1 MSHTSQKITEQSPSG
16 QVQTEEK
23 SNIPRQRFEY
33 RELTL
38 AAEHDYVKACAAAT
52 ESEKPLCKYGPM
64 CHRLGNAEWR
74 SHHAHKY
81 KHPGVAL
88 KAFVLGPPQ
97 CGKTQ
102 LCSLLETKTQPR
114 TSLPW
119 LKAEVWHLSKIL
131 LRFPHL
137 VNQVFDS
144 AEVSA
149 ASPGVP
155 DISSPK
161 SLCIPDDKVN
171 GLANCV
177 VRSLL
182 SSEDKNSGWILDNFP
197 RSVGQLKVMAEAG
210 VLPHCVVNIEVPMP
224 EDSSSHEMILHRERL
239 EVLVELQRCGVAVI
253 TVASRDTRATNQP
266 HPDSLLPLKRTASG
280 SFAPAVPA
288 SDSVNSIFEQAC
300 AGIESLLH
308 SEAIS
313 PYTTSF
319 PKRKEKRC
327 NPLQHS
333 HFLFFLVADLMNF
346 AAVSDTSTMTGLV
359 RRGRCTT
366 RLTLW
371 LAMQSCRQR
380 LSEAQEDLLGMVCES
395 RCTAS
400 DAAAVAARFVHSSCQ
415 VLFQRRISGA

>member
-1 MSHTSQKITEQSPSG
+1 LE
-16 QVQTEEK
+16 
-23 SNIPRQRFEY
+23 F
-33 RELTL
+33 RELAL
-38 AAEHDYVKACAAAT
+38 AAEHDYVKACSAAT

-64 CHRLGNAEWR
+64 CHRLGNPEWR

-88 KAFVLGPPQ
+88 KVFVLGPPQ

-144 AEVSA
+144 AEVSS
-149 ASPGVP
+149 ASPG
-155 DISSPK
+155 ISDVSSSK
-161 SLCIPDDKVN
+161 SLCFSDDKVN
-171 GLANCV
+171 GLAGCV

-210 VLPHCVVNIEVPMP
+210 VLPHCVVNIEVPMQ
-224 EDSSSHEMILHRERL
+224 EDPSSHEMILHRERL
-239 EVLVELQRCGVAVI
+239 EVLVELRRCGVTVI
-253 TVASRDTRATNQP
+253 TVASRDTRATDQP
-266 HPDSLLPLKRTASG
+266 HPESLLPLKRTASG
-280 SFAPAVPA
+280 SCSPAVTA
-288 SDSVNSIFEQAC
+288 SETVNSVFDQAC
-300 AGIESLLH
+300 AEIESFLH

-319 PKRKEKRC
+319 PKRKEKRY
-327 NPLQHS
+327 NPLQYS
-333 HFLFFLVADLMNF
+333 NSMCFLAADFMNF
-346 AAVSDTSTMTGLV
+346 TAFSDTNTTTGLM

-366 RLTLW
+366 QLTLW
-371 LAMQSCRQR
+371 LAMQFCRRR
-380 LSEAQEDLLGMVCES
+380 LSKAQEDPLGMVCES
-395 RCTAS
+395 LCTVC
-400 DAAAVAARFVHSSCQ
+400 DAVVVVAARFSSCILPGT
-415 VLFQRRISGA
+415 VSEKNHRRVNFSVADHICPRSSSSRHELVT